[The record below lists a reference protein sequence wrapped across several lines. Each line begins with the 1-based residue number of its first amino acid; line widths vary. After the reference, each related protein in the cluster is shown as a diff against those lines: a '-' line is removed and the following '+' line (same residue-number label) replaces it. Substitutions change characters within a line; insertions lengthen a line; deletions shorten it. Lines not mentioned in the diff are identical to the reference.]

1 MGSRGNRATSNHG
14 RPLVIAPAIRD
25 ERACG
30 AVFEADA
37 VAESVASLR
46 HLAVA
51 ALRRW
56 HVPEETLET
65 VELLTSELVTNA
77 VEHSQHSVGDVGDVG
92 DDRGGERSAPVWTRV
107 RICGQA
113 VVLEVWDG
121 DPTPPLPRKAELHDE
136 RGRGLLLLQALA
148 DRCGYYW
155 PSSGG
160 KVVWALVSIA

>member
-1 MGSRGNRATSNHG
+1 MGSRGNRATSSHG
-14 RPLVIAPAIRD
+14 RPLVIAPAVRD

-46 HLAVA
+46 HSAVA

-77 VEHSQHSVGDVGDVG
+77 VEHSQYPAGDIGG
-92 DDRGGERSAPVWTRV
+92 DRGGERSAPVWTRV

-121 DPTPPLPRKAELHDE
+121 DPTPPLPREAELHDE
-136 RGRGLLLLQALA
+136 CGRGLLLLQALA

-155 PSSGG
+155 PSVGG
-160 KVVWALVSIA
+160 KVVWAQVSLG

>member
-1 MGSRGNRATSNHG
+1 MGGLDDRTPTGHG
-14 RPLVIAPAIRD
+14 RPLMTAPTIRD

-37 VAESVASLR
+37 VAASVAALR
-46 HLAVA
+46 HAAVA

-56 HVPEETLET
+56 HVPDGTVET

-77 VEHSQHSVGDVGDVG
+77 VEHSQHAAACVGGVPGSE
-92 DDRGGERSAPVWTRV
+92 RGATVWARV

-121 DPTPPLPRKAELHDE
+121 DPTPPLPREADLHDE
-136 RGRGLLLLQALA
+136 RGRGLLLLHALA
-148 DRCGYYW
+148 ERCGYYW
-155 PSSGG
+155 PSGGG
-160 KVVWALVSIA
+160 KVVWAQLPIV